1 MLRPDRLSF
10 TLLAAGLLMP
20 AMAHA
25 QTQPAAA
32 PPATPP
38 AVTSPAPAPTPAPE
52 TAATTPAPAAAAPA
66 PAAPAPAPEA
76 AASLDASTDAPTEP
90 TESGTT
96 EPTEAAAST
105 TTETTSEVV
114 DAAGTEDRPAP
125 EIPEAEAEAE
135 AEADPYEHVPF
146 NIGLFPPLSIN
157 GAHRGQKVRN
167 TISVALGWSRVDR
180 LEGAAA
186 AMGLTIVDED
196 AHGVTWGM
204 LGNLTHGEH
213 RGVQATS
220 GFNHAHQLRG
230 AQLGLLNHTHEARG
244 AQFGL
249 LNLSRGRLRGVQFGL
264 VNYAEEADA
273 SFALIPVT
281 KKGGVRAEVWSSD
294 TAAITAGIRLPAN
307 YTYAFFAGGVHPIAR
322 ASSSEATEQDRSR
335 RGTALMAGMGFGGHL
350 PVNDE
355 VALEADASA
364 WIVSEGLRGAPP
376 VASLA
381 KVRAMVAWQ
390 LRPRI
395 AVWGGPT
402 LNVMVDEVDREVSR
416 PGYGWIT
423 GSHQTEDV
431 RIRWWPGFAAGLRF

>member
-1 MLRPDRLSF
+1 MLRPDRLSL
-10 TLLAAGLLMP
+10 TLLAAGLLVP
-20 AMAHA
+20 ATALA
-25 QTQPAAA
+25 QAQPEAAPPAAA
-32 PPATPP
+32 PVAAAPVPA
-38 AVTSPAPAPTPAPE
+38 
-52 TAATTPAPAAAAPA
+52 PAPAAAAPA
-66 PAAPAPAPEA
+66 PAPAAVAPTPDATPTPDA
-76 AASLDASTDAPTEP
+76 ATSPDASSSAPTEP
-90 TESGTT
+90 TESGVTEPADTAASATT
-96 EPTEAAAST
+96 EA
-105 TTETTSEVV
+105 TSEVV

-125 EIPEAEAEAE
+125 ELPETDAET
-135 AEADPYEHVPF
+135 EADPYEHVPF

-180 LEGAAA
+180 LDGAAA

-196 AHGVTWGM
+196 ANGVTWGM
-204 LGNLTHGEH
+204 IGNLTHGEH
-213 RGVQATS
+213 RGVQAAH

-230 AQLGLLNHTHEARG
+230 AQFGMVNHAHEARG

-249 LNLSRGRLRGVQFGL
+249 LNLSRGRLRGIQFGFI
-264 VNYAEEADA
+264 NYAEEADA

-281 KKGGVRAEVWSSD
+281 KKGGIRAEVWSSD

-307 YTYAFFAGGVHPIAR
+307 YTYAFFAGGIHPIAR
-322 ASSSEATEQDRSR
+322 SQGSESNSPDGSR
-335 RGTALMAGMGFGGHL
+335 PGTALMAGMGFGGHL

-355 VALEADASA
+355 VALEADVSG

-376 VASLA
+376 IASLS

-402 LNVMVDEVDREVSR
+402 LNVMVDNFDGEVSR
-416 PGYGWIT
+416 PGYGWIS